1 MRPAPPRFFLICAF
15 AIATSVSARTATPQP
30 TPAGLAAA
38 QASAARAFDLLW
50 AAAAPTPDADP
61 ARVRRDSLGAN
72 LAHYAANPGLPAR
85 AESPAAAARRIVAGT
100 APDPALP
107 PPDRTSLRLR
117 AAAAE
122 IDTLLGP
129 PAAAEP
135 AAVRALRLDALLLR
149 FHARRLISAVHYGLF
164 LRNLRLPELVAA
176 TLQEKDTLALWR
188 DLVRLAG
195 DDHPLAPGWRAEL
208 RRLEQNLQ
216 ELEDQCCPP
225 DEAVLREKVWEPA
238 RS

>member
-1 MRPAPPRFFLICAF
+1 MRPAPPRFLLACAF
-15 AIATSVSARTATPQP
+15 ALLAALRAAAADSA
-30 TPAGLAAA
+30 PAVAAA
-38 QASAARAFDLLW
+38 QTVAARAFDLLW
-50 AAAAPTPDADP
+50 AAAAPAPDADP
-61 ARVRRDSLGAN
+61 ARVRRDSLGAT

-85 AESPAAAARRIVAGT
+85 AESPAAAARRLVAGT
-100 APDPALP
+100 PPDPALP
-107 PPDRTSLRLR
+107 PPDRTALRLR

-129 PAAAEP
+129 PAAAESAP
-135 AAVRALRLDALLLR
+135 VRALRLDALLLR

-195 DDHPLAPGWRAEL
+195 DDHPLAAGWRAEL
-208 RRLEQNLQ
+208 RLLENNLKD
-216 ELEDQCCPP
+216 LEDQCCPP